1 MLNSL
6 KDIFSK
12 LTPTNINDI
21 PLIKIAQSIFID
33 AIERNSKVAKR
44 ITNIFDVQ
52 ERNEDSELLNNAKR
66 NLKEGLY
73 QTYLAILFKYL
84 KSIVSDERLRD
95 DLKKFGYT
103 DAGIYQDIYKV
114 INTEF
119 LQTNKIYTEKVGNN
133 SATKYMYAF
142 SKYLE
147 SGELTDDLDIAPE
160 SPFIVHAEGSLGRRL
175 YREFTQPLAHQVGFV
190 DNYETVFKL
199 NLFDYFGVEIEEGFN
214 RIEVTCKDSGYI
226 FIKDTTTETT
236 IQYL

>member
-44 ITNIFDVQ
+44 ITNIFDIQ

-95 DLKKFGYT
+95 DLKKFGYN
-103 DAGIYQDIYKV
+103 DA
-114 INTEF
+114 
-119 LQTNKIYTEKVGNN
+119 NKLIH
-133 SATKYMYAF
+133 F
-142 SKYLE
+142 
-147 SGELTDDLDIAPE
+147 
-160 SPFIVHAEGSLGRRL
+160 
-175 YREFTQPLAHQVGFV
+175 
-190 DNYETVFKL
+190 
-199 NLFDYFGVEIEEGFN
+199 
-214 RIEVTCKDSGYI
+214 
-226 FIKDTTTETT
+226 
-236 IQYL
+236 

>member
-44 ITNIFDVQ
+44 ITNICDVQ

-84 KSIVSDERLRD
+84 KSIVSDEELVEDRREVLFR
-95 DLKKFGYT
+95 YT
-103 DAGIYQDIYKV
+103 DAGVLHVDYHLVANGLPSEGY
-114 INTEF
+114 
-119 LQTNKIYTEKVGNN
+119 
-133 SATKYMYAF
+133 AT
-142 SKYLE
+142 LLR
-147 SGELTDDLDIAPE
+147 ELD
-160 SPFIVHAEGSLGRRL
+160 
-175 YREFTQPLAHQVGFV
+175 GFV
-190 DNYETVFKL
+190 HQRDTVKT
-199 NLFDYFGVEIEEGFN
+199 GA
-214 RIEVTCKDSGYI
+214 
-226 FIKDTTTETT
+226 
-236 IQYL
+236 